1 MVKTDMNDLRGRNPK
16 IRLAALSA
24 ACLVL
29 LAGCGSPQQMELSCE
44 KPVLAMR
51 SAANFGDE
59 ESYLSC
65 WLPQEKAH
73 FRLAEN
79 NQSGFLDNVFDR
91 GDHES
96 RLRVRIRES
105 FDVDETYIRDTLE
118 PEARAR
124 YGCPISFTAAQ
135 RLSVDFRVQDNMD
148 ILSDSRDLYVVKY
161 CGVWYIYGEVI
172 ESFTFTRS

>member
-1 MVKTDMNDLRGRNPK
+1 MNDLRERKPYIPYK
-16 IRLAALSA
+16 KLAALSA
-24 ACLVL
+24 ACIL
-29 LAGCGSPQQMELSCE
+29 LLTGCGSRQQMELSCE

-73 FRLAEN
+73 FRLAEDR
-79 NQSGFLDNVFDR
+79 QAGFLDRVFDR

-105 FDVDETYIRDTLE
+105 VEADEQYIRDTLE
-118 PEARAR
+118 PEARKR
-124 YGCPISFTAAQ
+124 YGCPLTFTAAQ

-172 ESFTFTRS
+172 DSFKFARS